1 MGVKT
6 ERNKQ
11 QKRDAL
17 LNTAFHLFSTKGMQ
31 KTSISDIVE
40 EAGVAKGTFYLYF
53 QDKSDIRNKL
63 ISHKASQLFQSAYA
77 AMKATGIT
85 SFEEQII
92 YIVDFILDKLSKD
105 TMLMTFISKHL
116 SWGVFKNAL
125 TGAESGEPCTSSLF
139 VKMLEESGHVFKE
152 ALCIKQFESV
162 QPQLKSS
169 LYAQLSRCIRS
180 WTFAYGRAPYA
191 SCQRLLPASTLAQH
205 PLPRRA
211 WLNRFLRIPV
221 IVVFPLLLPV

>member
-92 YIVDFILDKLSKD
+92 YMVDFYSGQAQQRHHADDLHLQAFKLGCLQKCTD
-105 TMLMTFISKHL
+105 RCRERRALHFFPL
-116 SWGVFKNAL
+116 CKNA
-125 TGAESGEPCTSSLF
+125 G
-139 VKMLEESGHVFKE
+139 
-152 ALCIKQFESV
+152 
-162 QPQLKSS
+162 
-169 LYAQLSRCIRS
+169 RIRS
-180 WTFAYGRAPYA
+180 CIQRTGDHDLSDYRA
-191 SCQRLLPASTLAQH
+191 CQQRQLQLH
-205 PLPRRA
+205 P
-211 WLNRFLRIPV
+211 V
-221 IVVFPLLLPV
+221 

>member
-63 ISHKASQLFQSAYA
+63 ISHKASQLVSVRLCGHE
-77 AMKATGIT
+77 KNRHH
-85 SFEEQII
+85 
-92 YIVDFILDKLSKD
+92 KL
-105 TMLMTFISKHL
+105 
-116 SWGVFKNAL
+116 
-125 TGAESGEPCTSSLF
+125 
-139 VKMLEESGHVFKE
+139 
-152 ALCIKQFESV
+152 
-162 QPQLKSS
+162 
-169 LYAQLSRCIRS
+169 
-180 WTFAYGRAPYA
+180 
-191 SCQRLLPASTLAQH
+191 
-205 PLPRRA
+205 
-211 WLNRFLRIPV
+211 
-221 IVVFPLLLPV
+221 